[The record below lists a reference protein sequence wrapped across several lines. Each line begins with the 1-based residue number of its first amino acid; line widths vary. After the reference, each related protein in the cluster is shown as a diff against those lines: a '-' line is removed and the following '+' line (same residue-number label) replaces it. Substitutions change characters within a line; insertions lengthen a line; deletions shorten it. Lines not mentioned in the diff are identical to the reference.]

1 MSLTSRTFHIVDGC
15 VLHKKK
21 CKAATSS
28 GLTFGSIFG
37 IFSKKINR
45 SDRKGMADPP
55 FSLTVESELI

>member
-21 CKAATSS
+21 CKAARSS

-37 IFSKKINR
+37 IFSKKSIEVIEKVWQIHH
-45 SDRKGMADPP
+45 SA
-55 FSLTVESELI
+55 